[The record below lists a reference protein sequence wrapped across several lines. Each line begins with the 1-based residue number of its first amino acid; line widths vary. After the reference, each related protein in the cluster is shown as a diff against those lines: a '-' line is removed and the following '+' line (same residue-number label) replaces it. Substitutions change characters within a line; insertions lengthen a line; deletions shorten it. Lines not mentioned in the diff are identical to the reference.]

1 MRRERARGKER
12 GESDGEKS
20 NEEIGVSIDDY
31 ADDFF
36 FFRAPLVRPSVPRA
50 EKPHSFQSV
59 AFPIFPVHAEE
70 RNETEIVGDERE
82 ENRPPRPAA
91 AYFDLALSL
100 SSPLLLPP
108 IQLTASSSS
117 TPRASPWIPSILSR
131 PSRRG
136 NRSPGRRR
144 RGRAGARRPRARR
157 RRGCPRLPA
166 PAGSCSCRWP
176 RPARG
181 LLPCVAWWRLPT
193 RDREGG
199 AGRRRKKFKKGEREF
214 FFLSL

>member
-117 TPRASPWIPSILSR
+117 TPRASPWNLSTPWH

-136 NRSPGRRR
+136 SPR
-144 RGRAGARRPRARR
+144 RGRRRPRAAAPRPRVRRR
-157 RRGCPRLPA
+157 RRGCPPPPRA
-166 PAGSCSCRWP
+166 PGGSCSCRWP
-176 RPARG
+176 RPARV
-181 LLPCVAWWRLPT
+181 LLPCGAWCC
-193 RDREGG
+193 
-199 AGRRRKKFKKGEREF
+199 
-214 FFLSL
+214 